1 MLLGASCWV
10 AVRRT
15 YVFTLQ
21 EVEKICRTLQS
32 HVTLHSTISYFA
44 FSWWSRTA
52 SCFKE
57 QVAIFSVKVTN
68 CTRFHL
74 MALMSSSS
82 IILVQHCWLLLYR
95 LTAIAGKKWPFCLTF
110 ESAFLP
116 SYLKRAGHYNLQPT
130 GYLLKSWDSFVNP
143 FKLEVHSE
151 TTWPTPKRRHL
162 AQCASFLLLGF
173 WLSMATEKASRLML
187 VERRPMML
195 LGASCLFLKWAKWHN
210 I

>member
-1 MLLGASCWV
+1 MGGGDKVLMGGHRHYGGDLTLIDYIMNWKYCYWV

-44 FSWWSRTA
+44 LSWWSRTA

-74 MALMSSSS
+74 IGLMSSSS
-82 IILVQHCWLLLYR
+82 IILVQHCWLLLYTTDCHCR
-95 LTAIAGKKWPFCLTF
+95 KKMAILFDFWECF
-110 ESAFLP
+110 SAKLFKEGQVITICNQL
-116 SYLKRAGHYNLQPT
+116 AIF
-130 GYLLKSWDSFVNP
+130 WNP
-143 FKLEVHSE
+143 E
-151 TTWPTPKRRHL
+151 TR
-162 AQCASFLLLGF
+162 
-173 WLSMATEKASRLML
+173 
-187 VERRPMML
+187 
-195 LGASCLFLKWAKWHN
+195 
-210 I
+210 